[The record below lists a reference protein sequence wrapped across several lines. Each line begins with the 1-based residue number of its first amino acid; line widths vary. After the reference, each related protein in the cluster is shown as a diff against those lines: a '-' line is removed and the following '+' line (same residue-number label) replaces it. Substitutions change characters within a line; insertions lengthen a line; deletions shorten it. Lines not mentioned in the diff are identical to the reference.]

1 MVFIIFFFAIYNIYS
16 FFCFLVFVFINKYQD
31 TYIQIYYNNIKYRIY
46 NKRGKVMV
54 NTYKSVFDTLSGVD
68 ITGYTEQK
76 GSFTYLK
83 WSYAEHIMSLF
94 YPEFQVKW
102 LSSDVLEDKTVIV
115 KCRIEIGNLYKE
127 GFLPVYDNK
136 YNAIPNPNAS
146 DINDTKQRCMV
157 KTLAKFGLG
166 ISVFHNGDT
175 KPAKLN
181 LYGQINDPEV
191 KKIAKAKNKK
201 TAVLTAL
208 KKGGLNENTS
218 EIELGQALQSS

>member
-1 MVFIIFFFAIYNIYS
+1 M
-16 FFCFLVFVFINKYQD
+16 KH
-31 TYIQIYYNNIKYRIY
+31 TYE
-46 NKRGKVMV
+46 
-54 NTYKSVFDTLSGVD
+54 SVFNTLSGID

-76 GSFTYLK
+76 GNYTYLK
-83 WSYAEHIMSLF
+83 WSYAEHIMSL
-94 YPEFQVKW
+94 YHPEFQVKW
-102 LSSDVLEDKTVIV
+102 LAPDVFQDGTMIV
-115 KCRIEIGNLYKE
+115 KCRIEVGDLYKE

-136 YNAIPNPNAS
+136 YNAISNPNAS

-181 LYGQINDPEV
+181 LQGEINDPEV

-201 TAVLTAL
+201 SAVLSAL
-208 KKGGLNENTS
+208 KKGGLNDNTS